1 MISIDRFSSP
11 IRFYRVPVWYW
22 YDTDWYRNDIAMLW
36 TWHHSTSW
44 YRGKGYKLI
53 WYPKIWYNQVIYFLS
68 SSGGFFPP
76 KCHRSIN
83 SSPPEHTVSFI
94 WGVQSGCLWNAS
106 ARPYTYCGTA
116 LRNLKFNGMQIQVCT
131 CLYQSYWTKK
141 CEKAIES
148 QILRTLT
155 TACRCCWQTCGWQE
169 TAFVLRLSTN
179 PAKPLL

>member
-1 MISIDRFSSP
+1 MIL
-11 IRFYRVPVWYW
+11 
-22 YDTDWYRNDIAMLW
+22 TDIVMTLQCYEHDM
-36 TWHHSTSW
+36 TW

-53 WYPKIWYNQVIYFLS
+53 CYPKIWYNQVIYFLS

-83 SSPPEHTVSFI
+83 SSPPEHTVSLI

-131 CLYQSYWTKK
+131 CTKVTEQK
-141 CEKAIES
+141 YVRKPNIA
-148 QILRTLT
+148 TLT

-179 PAKPLL
+179 PAKPLSFPWNNKTFS

>member
-1 MISIDRFSSP
+1 MIL
-11 IRFYRVPVWYW
+11 
-22 YDTDWYRNDIAMLW
+22 TDIVMTLQCYEHDM
-36 TWHHSTSW
+36 TW

-53 WYPKIWYNQVIYFLS
+53 CYPKIWYNQVIYFLS

-131 CLYQSYWTKK
+131 CLYQSYWTKI
-141 CEKAIES
+141 CEKAKYCELWLQLAGAAGKPVDDKRLPLS
-148 QILRTLT
+148 WDFRQIP
-155 TACRCCWQTCGWQE
+155 Q
-169 TAFVLRLSTN
+169 SH
-179 PAKPLL
+179 